1 MSNKDT
7 IISIATP
14 MGTGAISIIR
24 CSGSNINQIM
34 QFFFKKELTP
44 RLANYA
50 NFLGW
55 HICKHTH
62 GELGLTAAMGQH
74 LMLSIPNTC
83 DGNQQT
89 AQNMESDI
97 LEEEIPIVNSN
108 SWGVISDAGLGVT
121 VDKEKL
127 NFFHKKFLTNG
138 EYKLYGD
145 KFPIS

>member
-1 MSNKDT
+1 MT
-7 IISIATP
+7 FRIP
-14 MGTGAISIIR
+14 
-24 CSGSNINQIM
+24 SNIALGSLMHLPTYIIH
-34 QFFFKKELTP
+34 TP
-44 RLANYA
+44 SYV
-50 NFLGW
+50 
-55 HICKHTH
+55 
-62 GELGLTAAMGQH
+62 QH

-97 LEEEIPIVNSN
+97 LEEEIPITNSN
-108 SWGVISDAGLGVT
+108 VWGVISDSGLGVT

-127 NFFHKKFLTNG
+127 NFFHKKFLMDG